1 LAAQLAKMFHVK
13 HFCKVFGAATTQGL
27 VGLCSGIEQILL
39 IGRAR
44 GCPAADPRALA
55 GEALRILATG
65 A

>member
-1 LAAQLAKMFHVK
+1 LPQSGKNVSRIFVRFLAPQQRK
-13 HFCKVFGAATTQGL
+13 GL
-27 VGLCSGIEQILL
+27 WDYAPASDQILL